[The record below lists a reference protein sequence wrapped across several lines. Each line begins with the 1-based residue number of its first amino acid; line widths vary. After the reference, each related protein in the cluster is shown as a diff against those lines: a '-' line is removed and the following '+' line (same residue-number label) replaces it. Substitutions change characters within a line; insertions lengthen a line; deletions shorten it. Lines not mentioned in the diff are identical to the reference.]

1 MGYYSR
7 EQKRGTGA
15 AVVIH
20 LAVYCAV
27 AGCFAYGLHALFAP
41 TRLVNPGVSA
51 YKAPPQTV
59 INYAPARPQGD
70 PQPVAPLAVSEP
82 EPPVEAA
89 MAMETKQTKE
99 AAPAPAAAEKPKRTA
114 KRQKPRPTRSAKV
127 RRNPRRDYAYQPF
140 FWGGYRPWW

>member
-1 MGYYSR
+1 MVGVR
-7 EQKRGTGA
+7 RQPRLQEGEIPRVLVA
-15 AVVIH
+15 LIAVVPD
-20 LAVYCAV
+20 VVDGNV
-27 AGCFAYGLHALFAP
+27 AG
-41 TRLVNPGVSA
+41 
-51 YKAPPQTV
+51 
-59 INYAPARPQGD
+59 GD
-70 PQPVAPLAVSEP
+70 PQPVASIAVSEP

-89 MAMETKQTKE
+89 MAMETKQKE

>member
-7 EQKRGTGA
+7 EQTRGTGA

-20 LAVYCAV
+20 LAVYCAL

-41 TRLVNPGVSA
+41 TQLVNPGVSA

-59 INYAPARPQGD
+59 IHYVPARPQGA
-70 PQPVAPLAVSEP
+70 PQPVAPVAASEP
-82 EPPVEAA
+82 EPPAEAA
-89 MAMETKQTKE
+89 MAMETKE
-99 AAPAPAAAEKPKRTA
+99 AAPAPVAAEKPKRTA

-127 RRNPRRDYAYQPF
+127 RRKPRMDYAYQPF